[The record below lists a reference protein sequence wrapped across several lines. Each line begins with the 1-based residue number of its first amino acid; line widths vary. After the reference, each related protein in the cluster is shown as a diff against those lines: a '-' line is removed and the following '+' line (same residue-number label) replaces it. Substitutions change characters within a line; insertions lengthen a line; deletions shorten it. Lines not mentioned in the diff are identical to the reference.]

1 MTKLTKPKKLPSIK
15 VSAFETLRTVA
26 AAVIVNAFDVT
37 DDNDE
42 PMTIYNPGIIQ
53 WVHICGDN
61 EKVVPV
67 IISTD
72 FYEQSLEFA
81 AYRAIKHAQ
90 FIVSGENTINGDILV
105 LDEDGGEL
113 MTLDGDEIIS
123 LFEDDEEEDKV
134 TE

>member
-1 MTKLTKPKKLPSIK
+1 MTKETKPKKLPSIK
-15 VSAFETLRTVA
+15 VSAFETLHTVA

-42 PMTIYNPGIIQ
+42 PLTIYNPGIIQ
-53 WVHICGDN
+53 WVTVCGDN
-61 EKVVPV
+61 DKVVPV
-67 IISTD
+67 IISTN

-90 FIVSGENTINGDILV
+90 FIVSGENTINSEIVV
-105 LDEDGGEL
+105 LDEDGDEIL
-113 MTLDGDEIIS
+113 TLDGDDIVS
-123 LFEDDEEEDKV
+123 LFEDDEDDEV